1 MTRLTLVGLLLSGL
15 VLLVSVSPASA
26 EKRGVRVDGKDP
38 AEYMAQQT
46 GKAYAVVI
54 GIDSY
59 QKIGSLRYAVADAKA
74 VAQTLRQRGYAV
86 TELYNERATKRAIES
101 ELRTKLPRRVGKE
114 DRVLIFYAGHGKDEK
129 IEGGKPMGYLLPVDS
144 ERDDIPATGVSMG
157 TVRELADALP
167 AKHVL
172 FLLDV
177 CFGGIAGTLTRG
189 DPPPVTEAY
198 LKQITRERGR
208 HLITAGAADQEVIE
222 SAQWGHSVFTY
233 FLLKG
238 LNEGLAD
245 QDDNGVITAR
255 ELHTYLESRVFG
267 EAQQQG
273 HQQTPQMA
281 ELSGEK
287 GQFVFFTSAKGKA
300 GTLASP
306 PVASSSP
313 APAPEPS
320 TALSQAEQELQAL
333 QEQER
338 QMEEQEKQAALQRQI
353 EEKKRQLEEKKKKID
368 LAKAYDLPK
377 QTGREITGRDGAP
390 MVLVPAGEFMMGSND
405 YDDEKPIHRV
415 SLDDYYIDK
424 YEVTTTRYAAFLQ
437 ATSRATPSSWNEAS
451 QVSDGERPVI
461 GVDWNDADAYCR
473 YYGKRLPTE
482 AEWEKA
488 ARGAD
493 GRKYPWGNEKPT
505 SRHTNF
511 NKCCDWKGYATL
523 TAVTEHDA
531 GKSPYGAYD
540 MAGNVWEWTADW
552 YDKTYY
558 QSSPDRNP
566 TGPSSGSYKV
576 SRGGSW
582 SLDMNNVRA
591 ANRGSFHPT
600 LQGNFLGVR
609 CAKTP

>member
-1 MTRLTLVGLLLSGL
+1 
-15 VLLVSVSPASA
+15 
-26 EKRGVRVDGKDP
+26 VRVDGKDP

-101 ELRTKLPRRVGKE
+101 ELRTKLPRRVGKD

-300 GTLASP
+300 GTLSSP
-306 PVASSSP
+306 PVTSSSP

-320 TALSQAEQELQAL
+320 AALTQAEQERLAL
-333 QEQER
+333 EEEER
-338 QMEEQEKQAALQRQI
+338 KVEEQAKQAALQRENEERRRRI
-353 EEKKRQLEEKKKKID
+353 EEKKKQLEV
-368 LAKAYDLPK
+368 ASLPTPSLPR
-377 QTGREITGRDGAP
+377 QTGGITGKDGAP

-405 YDDEKPIHRV
+405 GGSDEKPVHRV
-415 SLDDYYIDK
+415 YLDDYYIDK
-424 YEVTTTRYAAFLQ
+424 YEVTTSRYAAFLQ
-437 ATSRATPSSWNEAS
+437 ATSRAAPERWNEAS

-461 GVDWNDADAYCR
+461 GVDWHDADAYCR

-488 ARGAD
+488 ARGTD
-493 GRKYPWGNEKPT
+493 GRKYPWGNEEPT

-523 TAVTEHDA
+523 TAVMEHDA

-552 YDKTYY
+552 YDKSYY

-566 TGPSSGSYKV
+566 TGPSSGSSKV
-576 SRGGSW
+576 LRGGSW
-582 SLDMNNVRA
+582 DAVANFVRSA
-591 ANRGSFHPT
+591 YRR
-600 LQGNFLGVR
+600 FLLPPYRYDDIGFR